1 MPLLDNKF
9 FMLDCKIFCLGK
21 LTRPHTYRFAQ
32 YNVAIHDKYR
42 FTIPTLHMDMDGS
55 VVVAVKEESES
66 VFGKYC
72 RHGEISGFA
81 SNFGI
86 GKMEAR
92 IQW

>member
-1 MPLLDNKF
+1 
-9 FMLDCKIFCLGK
+9 
-21 LTRPHTYRFAQ
+21 
-32 YNVAIHDKYR
+32 
-42 FTIPTLHMDMDGS
+42 MDMDGS